1 MMIAKDLPARDWFAR
16 ELFAK
21 DLVGAQRSIRMHL
34 VVGLAIVMV
43 LTFGIGGWASTQEI
57 SLTATKWARWSSSMR
72 IRSG

>member
-1 MMIAKDLPARDWFAR
+1 MMIAKDLLAKGSFLK

-57 SLTATKWARWSSSMR
+57 SGALIAPGQIVVEIGRAHV
-72 IRSG
+72 